1 VEPTFHRWLFV
12 ISRARL
18 AFLRERFGTLDVE
31 PRLLP
36 LLHRLH
42 GAAGVRQEDLSLET
56 GLDKSTIAHAVKR
69 LVECGYVVREQ
80 CPVDKRCYHL
90 ALTTKAEALV
100 PSIVRT
106 MEEWDAALAS
116 GFTDEERGMLESY
129 LQRMATS
136 AEGACA
142 RQKPQS

>member
-1 VEPTFHRWLFV
+1 MHSVLPVHENDP
-12 ISRARL
+12 
-18 AFLRERFGTLDVE
+18 LDNS
-31 PRLLP
+31 
-36 LLHRLH
+36 
-42 GAAGVRQEDLSLET
+42 GVRVIP
-56 GLDKSTIAHAVKR
+56 TIAHAVKR